1 MNSRR
6 KSTQKSLFAVPLAML
21 IILTLSATANY
32 KETKFFY
39 NSLTAFQDTTR
50 PQRVDTARPR
60 PFSNNNRRLNDTT
73 RRPGDT
79 TITRTDTL
87 DIRIAKDSLNAPVS
101 YSASDSV
108 VLEIPTKKVIL
119 YNKADVKYNDLNLTG
134 SIITLDQPRR
144 LVIATYTKDSTGA
157 IVGLPK
163 FVQGENNFTA
173 DTIVY
178 NIETQKGITRN
189 TFMQSGEF
197 FTQAEQSKK
206 ISENEYFAFRGRFT
220 TCNLDTPHFAFRTR
234 KMKLINQRLAVSG
247 PIHPEFEGVP
257 VPIYLPFGY
266 FPISQGRHSG
276 LLPPQFTAS
285 EQFGL
290 GLEGLGY
297 YKVLNDYFDV
307 TLRTNIYSYGGWAVF
322 LSPTYRKRY
331 RYSGALNFTIQNSRL
346 ISENPKEPFTS
357 TKTFNVTWGHT
368 MDSKARPGTSFSA
381 SVNAG
386 STKFNQFVANN
397 PTRNFS
403 NQMSSSITYSK
414 TWDNKYNLTM
424 SANHQQNN
432 LTRLITLNLPT
443 VAFTVNTFYPFQRK
457 EFAGEPKWY
466 EKLGIGVNS
475 NLVSDA
481 SFYDSL
487 FSFQHLLDTFSWGA
501 QHNVPI
507 QLSLPPLGPLQVGPS
522 ISYSERWYSRRVT
535 RSWDTARDTLIT
547 DIQKGFYAARD
558 IAFGFGVSTAVF
570 GTFEKFGKNSRI
582 KAIRHVIR
590 PTLSINYKPDLAG
603 KDYYTTQVNKN
614 GLMQRLSHFEGI
626 YPGAFSEG
634 KFGGMSF
641 GIDNNLEMKVRS
653 KDSAAEDRKIR
664 LIDGFSING
673 SYNFF
678 ADSFKLS
685 QFNVSLRSTLFDKI
699 NITGQATFDPY
710 EIDAFGIRRDKLR
723 GFGLG
728 RVVSGGVAVSTS
740 FQSKAKEQPKANT
753 QEDETGLLPM
763 TMEEQQAQLAYVRQ
777 NPAEF
782 ADFNIPWSLNFSYS
796 LNFNRQFKPDFS
808 GFETK
813 VFSNVSWNGDFNLT
827 PRWKL
832 GMNGYY
838 DFTTSK
844 IQTLTMYLSREM
856 HCWQLSINVTPV
868 GLYRSF
874 NITIN
879 PKSGILRDLRINRTR
894 YFYNQ

>member
-1 MNSRR
+1 MKRRR
-6 KSTQKSLFAVPLAML
+6 KSTQKTLYAFPVAML
-21 IILTLSATANY
+21 MILTLSAAANY
-32 KETKFFY
+32 KSPRVFY
-39 NSLTAFQDTTR
+39 KSLTAFQDTTR
-50 PQRVDTARPR
+50 PVPRDTTLRNRRTTDTIPGQRVDT
-60 PFSNNNRRLNDTT
+60 FSVK
-73 RRPGDT
+73 
-79 TITRTDTL
+79 IS
-87 DIRIAKDSLNAPVS
+87 KDSLTAPIN
-101 YSASDSV
+101 YTASDSV
-108 VLEIPTKKVIL
+108 VFDVPTKKVTL
-119 YNKADVKYNDLNLTG
+119 YNQSNVKYQDVDL
-134 SIITLDQPRR
+134 SAYQIVLDQPSK
-144 LVIATYTKDSTGA
+144 LVIARYTRDSLGN

-173 DTIVY
+173 DSLVY
-178 NIETQKGITRN
+178 NIETQRGLTRN
-189 TFMQSGEF
+189 TNMQSGEF
-197 FTQAEQSKK
+197 YVNAEASKK
-206 ISENEYFAFRGRFT
+206 ISANEYFALRGRFT

-234 KMKLINQRLAVSG
+234 KMKLVNQKIAVSG
-247 PIHPEFEGVP
+247 PIHPEFEDVP

-297 YKVLNDYFDV
+297 YKVLSEYFDV
-307 TLRTNIYSYGGWAVF
+307 TLRTNIYSYGGWALY

-331 RYSGALNFTIQNSRL
+331 RYSGAFNLTVQNSRIL
-346 ISENPKEPFTS
+346 SEDPKAPFLS
-357 TKTFNVTWGHT
+357 TKTFNITWGHT

-397 PTRNFS
+397 PTRNFT
-403 NQMSSSITYSK
+403 NQLNSSITYSK
-414 TWDNKYNLTM
+414 TWGSKYNLTL

-432 LTRLITLNLPT
+432 NTRLITLNLPT
-443 VAFTVNTFYPFQRK
+443 AAFTVNTFNPFQRK
-457 EFAGEPKWY
+457 EFVGDPKWY
-466 EKLGIGVNS
+466 EKLGIGLNTTF
-475 NLVSDA
+475 VSDA

-487 FSFQHLLDTFSWGA
+487 FSFAQLLDTFSWGA

-507 QLSLPPLGPLQVGPS
+507 QLSLPPVGPLQIGPS
-522 ISYSERWYSRRVT
+522 ISYQERWYSRRFT
-535 RSWDTARDTLIT
+535 RTWNDAKRKVDTTIE
-547 DIQKGFYAARD
+547 KGFYAARD
-558 IAFGFGVSTAVF
+558 ITFGLGLSTAVF
-570 GTFEKFGKNSRI
+570 GTFNRFGKNSRVQ
-582 KAIRHVIR
+582 AIRHVIR
-590 PTLSINYKPDLAG
+590 PTIGINYKPDLAAR
-603 KDYYTTQVNKN
+603 DYYSQQIDTNGRTQ
-614 GLMQRLSHFEGI
+614 RFSYFDGI

-634 KFGGMSF
+634 RFGGLSF

-653 KDSAAEDRKIR
+653 KNDTSQAAVRKVR

-685 QFNVSLRSTLFDKI
+685 QLNMSFRSTLFEKI
-699 NITGQATFDPY
+699 NITGTAIFDPY
-710 EIDAFGIRRDKLR
+710 EVDEFGFRRDRLMWSSGK
-723 GFGLG
+723 FGLG
-728 RVVSGGVAVSTS
+728 RLVSGGLAISTS
-740 FQSKAKEQPKANT
+740 FQSKPKDPANAA
-753 QEDETGLLPM
+753 QQQQDDESGLLPM

-796 LNFNRQFKPDFS
+796 LNFNKQFKSDYS
-808 GFETK
+808 GFETN
-813 VFSNVSWNGDFNLT
+813 VYSNVSWNGDFNLT

-879 PKSGILRDLRINRTR
+879 PKS
-894 YFYNQ
+894 

>member
-1 MNSRR
+1 
-6 KSTQKSLFAVPLAML
+6 ML
-21 IILTLSATANY
+21 IILTLSTAANY
-32 KETKFFY
+32 KAPHVFY
-39 NSLTAFQDTTR
+39 NSLTAFQDTAK
-50 PQRVDTARPR
+50 PARA
-60 PFSNNNRRLNDTT
+60 DTT
-73 RRPGDT
+73 RKPSDSVPATRIDT
-79 TITRTDTL
+79 MDL
-87 DIRIAKDSLNAPVS
+87 RISPDSLDAPVS

-108 VLEIPTKKVIL
+108 VLDVPTKKVTL
-119 YNKADVKYNDLNLTG
+119 YNKANTKYKDLDLTG
-134 SIITLDQPRR
+134 SVITLDQPRS
-144 LVIATYTKDSTGA
+144 LVIATYTRDSSGNV
-157 IVGLPK
+157 VGLPK
-163 FVQGENNFTA
+163 FIQGENNFTA

-178 NIETQKGITRN
+178 NFETQKGITKN
-189 TFMQSGEF
+189 TYMQSGEMYVQGQ
-197 FTQAEQSKK
+197 TTKK

-220 TCNLDTPHFAFRTR
+220 TCNLDTPHFAFRTK
-234 KMKLINQRLAVSG
+234 KMKLVNQKLAISG
-247 PIHPEFEGVP
+247 PIHPEFEDVP

-297 YKVLNDYFDV
+297 YKVLSDYFDI
-307 TLRTNIYSYGGWAVF
+307 TLRSNLYSYGGWALF

-331 RYSGALNFTIQNSRL
+331 RYSGSLNLTVQNSRIL
-346 ISENPKEPFTS
+346 SDADPKEPFT
-357 TKTFNVTWGHT
+357 TVKTFNITWGHS
-368 MDSKARPGTSFSA
+368 MDNKARPGTSFTA

-386 STKFNQFVANN
+386 STRFNEFVANN
-397 PTRNFS
+397 PTRNFT
-403 NQMSSSITYSK
+403 NQLASTINYSK
-414 TWDNKYNLTM
+414 TWDGKYNLSL

-432 LTRLITLNLPT
+432 NTRLVTLNLPT
-443 VAFTVNTFYPFQRK
+443 VAFTVNTFNPFQRK
-457 EFAGEPKWY
+457 EMVGEPKWY
-466 EKLGIGVNS
+466 EKLGIGLTS
-475 NLVSDA
+475 NIVSDA

-507 QLSLPPLGPLQVGPS
+507 QLSLPPVGPLQIGPN
-522 ISYSERWYSRRVT
+522 IGFQERWYSRRVT
-535 RSWDTARDTLIT
+535 RTWNDTKQRLDTSV
-547 DIQKGFYAARD
+547 QKGFFAARD
-558 IAFGFGVSTAVF
+558 ITFGLGLSTAVF
-570 GTFEKFGKNSRI
+570 GTFNKFGKNSRVQ
-582 KAIRHVIR
+582 ALRHVIR
-590 PTLSINYKPDLAG
+590 PTIGINYKPDLAG
-603 KDYYTTQVNKN
+603 KDYYTTRINAAGN
-614 GLMQRLSHFEGI
+614 TARFSYYDGI
-626 YPGAFSEG
+626 YPGAFAEG

-653 KDSAAEDRKIR
+653 KTDTGENAFKKIR

-699 NITGQATFDPY
+699 NITGNATFDPY
-710 EIDAFGIRRDKLR
+710 ETDAMGFRRDKLR

-728 RVVSGGVAVSTS
+728 QLISGGLAVSTS
-740 FQSKAKEQPKANT
+740 FQSKPKEEPKPQT
-753 QEDETGLLPM
+753 EEDNTGLLPM

-782 ADFNIPWSLNFSYS
+782 ADFNIPWSLNVSFS
-796 LNFNRQFKPDFS
+796 LNFNKQFKSDYS

-813 VFSNVSWNGDFNLT
+813 YYANMSWNGDFNLT

-838 DFTTSK
+838 DFTTSQ

>member
-1 MNSRR
+1 MNSRH
-6 KSTQKSLFAVPLAML
+6 KSTQK
-21 IILTLSATANY
+21 TLSAVLVAMLMIVTLSVAGNY
-32 KETKFFY
+32 SDDGVFY
-39 NSLTAFQDTTR
+39 KSLTAFQDTTR
-50 PQRVDTARPR
+50 PR
-60 PFSNNNRRLNDTT
+60 DTT
-73 RRPGDT
+73 RRPVDT
-79 TITRTDTL
+79 GRQQIDTFNL
-87 DIRIAKDSLNAPVS
+87 RVSKDSLDSPVD
-101 YSASDSV
+101 YRASDSV
-108 VLEIPTKKVIL
+108 VLEVPTKKITL
-119 YNKADVKYNDLNLTG
+119 YNKANVRTKDMDLTG
-134 SIITLDQPRR
+134 NTIILDQDRK
-144 LVIATYTKDSTGA
+144 LLIATYTRDSLGNREG
-157 IVGLPK
+157 IPK
-163 FVQGENNFTA
+163 FVQGESTLTA

-178 NIETQKGITRN
+178 NIETQKGITKN
-189 TFMQSGEF
+189 AYTQSGEIYF
-197 FTQAEQSKK
+197 NSKVGKK
-206 ISENEYFAFRGRFT
+206 ISANETFLFDGRFT

-234 KMKLINQRLAVSG
+234 KMKLITSKLAISG
-247 PIHPEFEGVP
+247 PIHPEFEDVP

-266 FPISQGRHSG
+266 FPINQGRHSG

-297 YKVLNDYFDV
+297 YKVLSEYFDF
-307 TLRTNIYSYGGWAVF
+307 TLRTNLYSYGGWALF

-331 RYSGALNFTIQNSRL
+331 RYSGALNLTVQNSRI
-346 ISENPKEPFTS
+346 ISNIPKQPFTS
-357 TKTFNVTWGHT
+357 TKTFNITWGHT
-368 MDSKARPGTSFSA
+368 MDSKARPGTTFSA

-397 PTRNFS
+397 PTRNFT
-403 NQMSSSITYSK
+403 NQLNSSITYSK
-414 TWDNKYNLTM
+414 TWDTRYNLTL

-432 LTRLITLNLPT
+432 NTRLVTLNLPT
-443 VAFTVNTFYPFQRK
+443 VAFTVNTFNPFQRK
-457 EFAGEPKWY
+457 QLVGEPKWY
-466 EKLGIGVNS
+466 EKLGIGLTS
-475 NLVSDA
+475 NIVSDA

-487 FSFQHLLDTFSWGA
+487 FSFSKLLDTFSWGA

-507 QLSLPPLGPLQVGPS
+507 QLSLPPVGPIQIGPS
-522 ISYSERWYSRRVT
+522 ISYQERWYSRRFT
-535 RSWDTARDTLIT
+535 RTWNATNEKIDTTIE
-547 DIQKGFYAARD
+547 KGFYAARD
-558 IAFGFGVSTAVF
+558 ISFGVGLSTAIF
-570 GTFEKFGKNSRI
+570 GTFTRFGKNSRVR
-582 KAIRHVIR
+582 ALRHVIR
-590 PTLSINYKPDLAG
+590 PTVGINYRPDLAA
-603 KDYYTTQVNKN
+603 KDYYTQQINKLGITQ
-614 GLMQRLSHFEGI
+614 RFSYFDGI

-634 KFGGMSF
+634 RFGGMSF

-653 KDSAAEDRKIR
+653 KTDTGEVADKKVR
-664 LIDGFSING
+664 LIDGLSING

-685 QFNVSLRSTLFDKI
+685 QINASLRSTLFDKI
-699 NITGQATFDPY
+699 NITGQVTFDPY
-710 EIDAFGIRRDKLR
+710 ETDTLGFRVNKIK

-728 RVVSGGVAVSTS
+728 RVISGGLAVSTS
-740 FQSKAKEQPKANT
+740 FQSKAKEQPKVAT
-753 QEDETGLLPM
+753 EEDRTGLLPM

-782 ADFNIPWSLNFSYS
+782 ADFNIPWSINLSYS
-796 LNFNRQFKPDFS
+796 LNFTRQFKPDYS

-813 VFSNVSWNGDFNLT
+813 VYSNVNWNGDFNLT

>member
-1 MNSRR
+1 
-6 KSTQKSLFAVPLAML
+6 ML
-21 IILTLSATANY
+21 IILTLSAAANY
-32 KETKFFY
+32 KETGFFY
-39 NSLTAFQDTTR
+39 NSLTGFQDTTR
-50 PQRVDTARPR
+50 PVRADTTRPR
-60 PFSNNNRRLNDTT
+60 PFNNNNRRLNDTT

-87 DIRIAKDSLNAPVS
+87 DFRIAKDSLNAPIT

-108 VLEIPTKKVIL
+108 VLDVPTKKVTL
-119 YNKADVKYNDLNLTG
+119 YNKADVKQNDLNLTG
-134 SIITLDQPRR
+134 SIITLDQPRK
-144 LVIATYTKDSTGA
+144 LVIATYTRDSAGN
-157 IVGLPK
+157 IVGIPN
-163 FVQGENNFTA
+163 FVQGENNLRA

-178 NIETQKGITRN
+178 NIETQKGITKN
-189 TFMQSGEF
+189 TFTQSGEF
-197 FTQAEQSKK
+197 FFYNKLSKK
-206 ISENEYFAFRGRFT
+206 ISPNEYFALQGRFT

-257 VPIYLPFGY
+257 VPIYIPFGY
-266 FPISQGRHSG
+266 FPLSQGRHSG

-297 YKVLNDYFDV
+297 YKVLSDYFDV
-307 TLRTNIYSYGGWAVF
+307 TLRTNIYSYGGWAMF

-331 RYSGALNFTIQNSRL
+331 RYSGALNFTMQNSRL
-346 ISENPKEPFTS
+346 ISQDPKNPFTS
-357 TKTFNVTWGHT
+357 TKTFNVTWAHS

-381 SVNAG
+381 NVNAG

-397 PTRNFS
+397 ATRNFS
-403 NQMSSSITYSK
+403 NQMSSSVTYSK
-414 TWDNKYNLTM
+414 TWDNKFNLTM

-457 EFAGEPKWY
+457 ELIGEPKWY

-501 QHNVPI
+501 QHNIPI
-507 QLSLPPLGPLQVGPS
+507 QLSLPPVGPFQIGPS
-522 ISYSERWYSRRVT
+522 ISYSERWYSRRFT
-535 RSWDTARDTLIT
+535 RVWNSAKEKIDTSIT
-547 DIQKGFYAARD
+547 KGFYAARD
-558 IAFGFGVSTAVF
+558 IAFGLGVSTAVF
-570 GTFEKFGKNSRI
+570 GTFAKFGKNSRVQ
-582 KAIRHVIR
+582 AIRHVIR
-590 PTLSINYKPDLAG
+590 PTLSVNYKPDLAG
-603 KDYYTTQVNKN
+603 KDYYTTQVNKE
-614 GLMQRLSHFEGI
+614 GIYSRFSYFDGI

-634 KFGGMSF
+634 RFGGLSF
-641 GIDNNLEMKVRS
+641 GVDNNLEMKVRS
-653 KDSAAEDRKIR
+653 KKDTGEAAIKKIR

-685 QFNVSLRSTLFDKI
+685 QFNASLRSTLFEKI
-699 NITGQATFDPY
+699 NITAQATFDPY
-710 EIDAFGIRRDKLR
+710 EVDTFGIRRDKIR

-740 FQSKAKEQPKANT
+740 FQSKAKEPPKANT
-753 QEDETGLLPM
+753 TDDESGLLPM
-763 TMEEQQAQLAYVRQ
+763 TMEEQQAQLSYIRQ

-796 LNFNRQFKPDFS
+796 LNFSRQFKSDYS
-808 GFETK
+808 GFET
-813 VFSNVSWNGDFNLT
+813 
-827 PRWKL
+827 
-832 GMNGYY
+832 
-838 DFTTSK
+838 
-844 IQTLTMYLSREM
+844 
-856 HCWQLSINVTPV
+856 
-868 GLYRSF
+868 
-874 NITIN
+874 
-879 PKSGILRDLRINRTR
+879 
-894 YFYNQ
+894 

>member
-1 MNSRR
+1 
-6 KSTQKSLFAVPLAML
+6 ML
-21 IILTLSATANY
+21 IILTLSASANY
-32 KETKFFY
+32 KSPRFFY
-39 NSLTAFQDTTR
+39 NSLTAYQDTTR
-50 PQRVDTARPR
+50 PVRP
-60 PFSNNNRRLNDTT
+60 DTT
-73 RRPGDT
+73 RRVTDT
-79 TITRTDTL
+79 TPVTRIDTL
-87 DIRIAKDSLNAPVS
+87 DVRISKDSLDAPVS

-108 VLEIPTKKVIL
+108 VLDVPTKKVTL
-119 YNKADVKYNDLNLTG
+119 YNKANTKYKDLDLTG
-134 SIITLDQPRR
+134 SIIVLDQPRS
-144 LVIATYTKDSTGA
+144 LVIATYTKDSLGNV
-157 IVGLPK
+157 VGLPK
-163 FVQGENNFTA
+163 FVQAENNFTA

-178 NIETQKGITRN
+178 NFETQKGITKN
-189 TFMQSGEF
+189 TYMQSGEMYVQGQ
-197 FTQAEQSKK
+197 TTKK
-206 ISENEYFAFRGRFT
+206 ISENEYFALRGRFT

-234 KMKLINQRLAVSG
+234 RMKLVSQKLAISG
-247 PIHPEFEGVP
+247 PIHPEFEDVP

-297 YKVLNDYFDV
+297 YKVLSEYFDV

-322 LSPTYRKRY
+322 VSPTYRKRY
-331 RYSGALNFTIQNSRL
+331 RYSGSFNLTVQNSRIL
-346 ISENPKEPFTS
+346 SDTDPKEPFTNV
-357 TKTFNVTWGHT
+357 KTFNITWGHS
-368 MDSKARPGTSFSA
+368 MDNKARPGTSFTA

-386 STKFNQFVANN
+386 STRFNEFVANN
-397 PTRNFS
+397 STRNFT
-403 NQMSSSITYSK
+403 NQLSSTINYSK
-414 TWDNKYNLTM
+414 TWDGKYNLSL

-432 LTRLITLNLPT
+432 NLRLVTLNLPT
-443 VAFTVNTFYPFQRK
+443 VAFTVNNFNPFQRK
-457 EFAGEPKWY
+457 EFVGEPKWY
-466 EKLGIGVNS
+466 EKLGVGLTS
-475 NLVSDA
+475 NIVTDM

-501 QHNVPI
+501 QHNIPI
-507 QLSLPPLGPLQVGPS
+507 QLSLPPIGPLQIGPN
-522 ISYSERWYSRRVT
+522 ISFQERWYSRRTT
-535 RSWDTARDTLIT
+535 RFWNDTKQNLDTIT
-547 DIQKGFYAARD
+547 EKGFYAARD
-558 IAFGFGVSTAVF
+558 ISMGLGLSTAIF
-570 GTFEKFGKNSRI
+570 GTFNKFGKNSRVM
-582 KAIRHVIR
+582 ALRHVIR
-590 PTLSINYKPDLAG
+590 PTIGINYKPDLAG
-603 KDYYTTQVNKN
+603 KDHYTTRINAAGN
-614 GLMQRLSHFEGI
+614 TARFSRFEGI
-626 YPGAFSEG
+626 YPGAFAEG
-634 KFGGMSF
+634 RFGGMSF

-653 KDSAAEDRKIR
+653 KTDTGENAIKKIR
-664 LIDGFSING
+664 LIDGFSVNG

-699 NITGQATFDPY
+699 NITGSATFDPY
-710 EIDAFGIRRDKLR
+710 EVDAFGFRRDKIR

-728 RVVSGGVAVSTS
+728 RLVGGSLAVSTS
-740 FQSKAKEQPKANT
+740 FQSQPKEEPKPET
-753 QEDETGLLPM
+753 EEDNTGLLPM
-763 TMEEQQAQLAYVRQ
+763 TMEEQQAQLAYIRQ

-782 ADFNIPWSLNFSYS
+782 ADFNIPWSLNISFS
-796 LNFNRQFKPDFS
+796 LNFNRQFKADYS

-813 VFSNVSWNGDFNLT
+813 YYSNMSWNGDFNLT